1 MIPEEKSVSS
11 RNISDVARDFGLTVE
26 STDGDPAFRI
36 YKGVSQV
43 FTGNEDAA
51 RIYLANYEKD
61 RPGLF
66 EGSMIGYRE

>member
-1 MIPEEKSVSS
+1 MSLRKVSD
-11 RNISDVARDFGLTVE
+11 IAGEFGLTVE
-26 STDGDPAFRI
+26 STNDDTAFRI
-36 YKGVSQV
+36 YKGVNQV

-66 EGSMIGYRE
+66 EGRMIGYRE

>member
-1 MIPEEKSVSS
+1 MSLRKT
-11 RNISDVARDFGLTVE
+11 SDIAGEFGLTVE
-26 STDGDPAFRI
+26 STSDDPAFRI
-36 YKGVSQV
+36 YKGVNQV
-43 FTGNEDAA
+43 FAGNEETA